1 MHPPTRPRRDPT
13 RLRRT
18 GLQVARV
25 AFLVLVIA
33 FAWWGLHDRGDEL
46 RAGLSATSL
55 PGVVASAG
63 LVVAGLLAT
72 GTAWLRLLA
81 GFGHPLPRREGRAV
95 FFVGQLGKYIPGSVW
110 SVSAHAE
117 LARRHGVPLRSTVGT
132 SLVFLAVNMATAGL
146 VGGSVAL
153 SGRWHTSLPTGVL
166 VAGLVICLPAFV
178 PRLVN
183 RAGSLVAGAG
193 QRLALTRTDL
203 AALVGLMLVTWA
215 CYAAAL
221 LALAP
226 SPSAGMFPIAAGAFA
241 LAYVVGALVVVAP
254 AGVGAREVTM
264 VALLAPATGV
274 GTATALALLT
284 RALHTAGDLVLALVS
299 WSGVR
304 LRRGGRGSATRR
316 SQGLQQPTVGGG

>member
-1 MHPPTRPRRDPT
+1 MHRPGSS
-13 RLRRT
+13 RLRRV
-18 GLQVARV
+18 GMQVARV
-25 AFLVLVIA
+25 AFLALVVA

-46 RAGLSATSL
+46 RAGLAATPL
-55 PGVVASAG
+55 PGVVASAA
-63 LVVAGLLAT
+63 LVVLGLLAT
-72 GTAWLRLLA
+72 STAWLKLLA
-81 GFGHPLPRREGRAV
+81 GFGHRLPRREGRAV

-117 LARRHGVPLRSTVGT
+117 LARRCGVPLRSTVGT
-132 SLVFLAVNMATAGL
+132 SLVYLVVNMATAGL

-153 SGRWHTSLPTGVL
+153 SGRWHTSVPVWLL
-166 VAGLVICLPAFV
+166 VPGLVVCLLAFV

-183 RAGSLVAGAG
+183 RAGSLVAGPG
-193 QRLALTRTDL
+193 EALTLSAADL
-203 AALVGLMLVTWA
+203 AALVGLMVGTWA

-226 SPSAGMFPIAAGAFA
+226 SPSVGMFPIAAGAFA

-274 GTATALALLT
+274 GTALSLALLT
-284 RALHTAGDLVLALVS
+284 RALHTGGDLGLALVT
-299 WSGVR
+299 WADR
-304 LRRGGRGSATRR
+304 GRGSATRR
-316 SQGLQQPTVGGG
+316 GQGLREPTVGAG

>member
-1 MHPPTRPRRDPT
+1 MHRRDSS
-13 RLRRT
+13 RLRRAAM
-18 GLQVARV
+18 QAARV
-25 AFLVLVIA
+25 AFLLLVVA
-33 FAWWGLHDRGDEL
+33 FAWWGLHGRGDEL
-46 RAGLSATSL
+46 RAGLGATSL

-72 GTAWLRLLA
+72 CMAWLKLLA
-81 GFGHPLPRREGRAV
+81 GFGHRLPRREGRAV

-117 LARRHGVPLRSTVGT
+117 LARRCGVPLRSTVGT
-132 SLVFLAVNMATAGL
+132 SLVYLVVNMATAGL

-153 SGRWHTSLPTGVL
+153 SGRWPTSMPVWVIVG
-166 VAGLVICLPAFV
+166 GLLLCLLAFV

-193 QRLALTRTDL
+193 EELTLSPVDLGTLVALM
-203 AALVGLMLVTWA
+203 VGTWA

-226 SPSAGMFPIAAGAFA
+226 SPSVGMFPITAGAFA

-284 RALHTAGDLVLALVS
+284 RALHTGGDLVLALVT
-299 WSGVR
+299 WADR
-304 LRRGGRGSATRR
+304 GRGSATRR
-316 SQGLQQPTVGGG
+316 GRDLREPTVGAG